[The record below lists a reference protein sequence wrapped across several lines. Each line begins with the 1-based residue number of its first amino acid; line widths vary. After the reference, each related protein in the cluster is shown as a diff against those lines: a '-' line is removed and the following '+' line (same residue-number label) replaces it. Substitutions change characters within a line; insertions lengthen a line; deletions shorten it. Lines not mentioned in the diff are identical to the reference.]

1 MPRTVLAL
9 TALFCSFSPALAT
22 LSNRTTPVPAADQLT
37 AALQSSLRQDKLLPL
52 DVVQAAYPREQS
64 DEYRITSQTE
74 VFLNGRQCCY
84 ADVPRN
90 AGVVKMEVSSTD
102 RTVLKIQF
110 RTRK

>member
-1 MPRTVLAL
+1 MPRTLLAL
-9 TALFCSFSPALAT
+9 TALFCSFSPALAAR
-22 LSNRTTPVPAADQLT
+22 SIRTTPVLAVDQLK
-37 AALQSSLRQDKLLPL
+37 AALPSSFQQDKPLPV
-52 DVVQAAYPREQS
+52 DVTQAAYPREHS

-74 VFLNGRQCCY
+74 VFLNGRQCSY

-90 AGVVKMEVSSTD
+90 AGVVKMEVSSED